1 MVGAGTRPLKLEIK
15 KNPKNF
21 EMIPSIHAYNTYIP
35 TFTFQVNA
43 NANKIYVEYGK
54 VFTRKHSCQSL
65 PWTLAR
71 HIPICSL
78 SKFGFL

>member
-1 MVGAGTRPLKLEIK
+1 
-15 KNPKNF
+15 
-21 EMIPSIHAYNTYIP
+21 MIANIHAY
-35 TFTFQVNA
+35 A